1 MGIGSNSRRLTEQ
14 PVPQP
19 KVDSTHRSKPVAAKR
34 TSNRV
39 RPRSFEA
46 EAPRTGSGDRVARG
60 KRDDRERRVAEARRK
75 RQVRLALLLAVTVT
89 IAGGAIG
96 LYRSQLFEIR
106 SVDVIGAER
115 LTPAA
120 VRSRA
125 EVPEGATLLRFPAGA
140 IKERL
145 LSYAWIEDAQV
156 TRDFPHALR
165 IRIVERKP
173 LAIVDT
179 GDTFWVVDSTGM
191 VLGEQSLE
199 ETTTMPILRDIP
211 ALELSSGQAAESEVL
226 SNALNI
232 LSGISAE
239 LRQKVRAIS
248 APSVAET
255 TLLTTDSVEVII
267 GEAVELEKKDVIVL
281 KIMREQAG
289 NVVTIDVRSTDRP
302 VSRGLGE

>member
-1 MGIGSNSRRLTEQ
+1 
-14 PVPQP
+14 
-19 KVDSTHRSKPVAAKR
+19 
-34 TSNRV
+34 
-39 RPRSFEA
+39 
-46 EAPRTGSGDRVARG
+46 
-60 KRDDRERRVAEARRK
+60 
-75 RQVRLALLLAVTVT
+75 LLLAVTVT